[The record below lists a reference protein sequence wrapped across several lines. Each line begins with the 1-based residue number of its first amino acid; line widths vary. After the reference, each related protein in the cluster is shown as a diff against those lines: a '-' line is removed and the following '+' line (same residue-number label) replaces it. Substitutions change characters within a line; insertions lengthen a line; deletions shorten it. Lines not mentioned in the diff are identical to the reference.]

1 MTLTVR
7 NDRGA
12 TLWRDTATL
21 ARRTPIPPAAGRTPL
36 YSGIVNVPVSRVGVG
51 VASLVARRA
60 GGAGVATSDSA
71 RAPIFVSFGDE
82 LPVTT
87 FEEMLSYLRFF
98 TTPERIRA
106 LRDTAPEHRAAAW
119 AAFLRETDPNSGTP
133 QNEAI
138 RDYFMRIRQANARF
152 RDEGG
157 AGWLSDR
164 GMVYVTLGDPDQVY
178 EQAANDVSQRGRAQI
193 WEYRE
198 YNAQLIFVDQTGFG
212 RWRLT
217 SSSAAEFASLARR
230 LQTRRAS

>member
-1 MTLTVR
+1 M
-7 NDRGA
+7 
-12 TLWRDTATL
+12 
-21 ARRTPIPPAAGRTPL
+21 
-36 YSGIVNVPVSRVGVG
+36 NVPVSRVGVG
-51 VASLVARRA
+51 VASLVARRTDTTSATA
-60 GGAGVATSDSA
+60 GLAATADSA
-71 RAPIFVSFGDE
+71 RTPIFVSFGDE

-98 TTPERIRA
+98 ATPERLRT
-106 LRDTAPEHRAAAW
+106 LRDTAPESRAGAW

-138 RDYFMRIRQANARF
+138 REYFGRIRQANARF

-164 GMVYVTLGDPDQVY
+164 GMVFVTLGEPEQVY

-198 YNAQLIFVDQTGFG
+198 YRVQLVFIDQTGFG

-217 SSSAAEFASLARR
+217 SSSMSEFQSLARR
-230 LQTRRAS
+230 LQTRR